1 MVEHDVMEAGCKV
14 FRLRKYYRNLGVCG
28 LILSATMGITCLL
41 VEMGDVPADRE
52 HPLLIFFTSFFTFL
66 SGAYLWIVLSYY
78 YATLTIHGRNII
90 EQGVLRRK
98 ELDLDHIRQLRWIA
112 SPLGGIKLQSLTEKI
127 TIHLDNFP
135 CEDKLWIVEYLR
147 TQIPASA
154 QEGWDLF
161 CHRVALPLRR
171 YDPQAL
177 PVPDNDEVL
186 LTRKRWNRLLL
197 PWILL
202 FTVGGVLAAWKFN
215 LPRLLS
221 APLLPIIIWLSMRYS
236 TPQQGMV
243 SQKISTDKE
252 LSSFLIFSG
261 VLLLVYL
268 TILVVLKWIDIPLI
282 NNTMFMACLT
292 LGWMAVVFWKCYQH
306 DKIRHKKQL
315 EASKVSV
322 KEWEAGSSPQITDS
336 KESQSS

>member
-1 MVEHDVMEAGCKV
+1 M
-14 FRLRKYYRNLGVCG
+14 
-28 LILSATMGITCLL
+28 
-41 VEMGDVPADRE
+41 DR
-52 HPLLIFFTSFFTFL
+52 
-66 SGAYLWIVLSYY
+66 
-78 YATLTIHGRNII
+78 
-90 EQGVLRRK
+90 
-98 ELDLDHIRQLRWIA
+98 IRQLRWIA

-236 TPQQGMV
+236 TPKQGMV
-243 SQKISTDKE
+243 SRKLKADKE
-252 LSSFLIFSG
+252 SNS
-261 VLLLVYL
+261 YL
-268 TILVVLKWIDIPLI
+268 TFLGGMFAAYMILMIGLKFIDNPPVSESTIMLSLTVIWFAVVL
-282 NNTMFMACLT
+282 
-292 LGWMAVVFWKCYQH
+292 WKSH
-306 DKIRHKKQL
+306 RIGKKLHKKQL
-315 EASKVSV
+315 KASKTSV
-322 KEWEAGSSPQITDS
+322 KEWEAGNTSSD
-336 KESQSS
+336 